1 MFSLGL
7 LVNRDNECKIV
18 EGPIQSMWLIGKR
31 LSRYFNA
38 IIVRMKY
45 KKQNILNFNDCC
57 SLSNGWMI
65 CLWTIKAYGSIMAC
79 VLFVSFISQ
88 IKIFLFRGNSLE
100 FIWNVC
106 RLIQP
111 SIWTKHHW
119 NGNWNNV
126 PCLFLHLSRKRS
138 KNLHAFQINN
148 KFTSLI
154 LFVVIFQESN
164 LTQNSCTC

>member
-1 MFSLGL
+1 M
-7 LVNRDNECKIV
+7 RCC
-18 EGPIQSMWLIGKR
+18 R
-31 LSRYFNA
+31 CRYH
-38 IIVRMKY
+38 
-45 KKQNILNFNDCC
+45 CC

-65 CLWTIKAYGSIMAC
+65 CLWKIKAYGSIMAC

-126 PCLFLHLSRKRS
+126 PCLFLHLPRKRS
-138 KNLHAFQINN
+138 KNLHAIQINN
-148 KFTSLI
+148 KFTSLYI
-154 LFVVIFQESN
+154 VGYYFPGIKPNPTFMYLLTDTAIFKDFDIRYYIQSIC
-164 LTQNSCTC
+164 NS